1 MEYRIG
7 VLAVVQSDL
16 VHAPLAH
23 WARTRGSAIAIT
35 INNSNSQDALTFAQL
50 YAATQQ
56 RAAAL
61 NRMQAPATVFV
72 DEHVGLPAQVAD
84 FLGIIT
90 SGRCAAVGNPDW
102 SAALRQTV
110 LASIEQQPATPSPP
124 QPASPFYIGFTSGS
138 TGIPKGF
145 RRSHQSWVASF
156 RACLDSFGPDAAERI
171 LAPGKI
177 SHSLFLFGI
186 LHGIWSGAGVVV
198 QERFSASHALD
209 TLQQGATPCLIAV
222 PSQLVL
228 MLVVAARRAMPAL
241 HGVRLIL
248 VSGARWMRERTPEL
262 QALFPDAR
270 IIEFYGASET
280 SFVAW
285 IEANEHTP
293 LAVVGYPFPQVE
305 IDIRSGLIFVR
316 SPMLFM
322 DYVNVHAE
330 ATTALRAGEWL
341 SVRDMGSIDDEG
353 RLCLSGRQNRMIVTS
368 SANLFPEE
376 LEAVLESHG
385 AIEAASVHGVTDP
398 LRGQQ
403 VVAVLRIAP
412 DQAGNMPCA
421 LDLSAWCR
429 ARLEAFK
436 VPKRYFIC
444 HDGDDWDMT
453 SSGKTDHHAIG
464 LRLAAAAPC
473 LHPLIPLL

>member
-1 MEYRIG
+1 MEYPIG
-7 VLAVVQSDL
+7 VLVVVQPDL
-16 VHAPLAH
+16 VHAPLAQ
-23 WARTRGSAIAIT
+23 WARTRGSAIAI
-35 INNSNSQDALTFAQL
+35 SNGQDALTFAQL
-50 YAATQQ
+50 YAAVQQ

-61 NRMQAPATVFV
+61 NRIQAPATVFV
-72 DEHVGLPAQVAD
+72 DEQLGLPAQVAD

-102 SAALRQTV
+102 SAALRATV
-110 LASIEQQPATPSPP
+110 LTSIDQEPLTQTPSAP
-124 QPASPFYIGFTSGS
+124 QPESPFYIGFTSGS
-138 TGIPKGF
+138 TGVPKGF

-156 RACLDSFGPDAAERI
+156 RACVDCFGPDATERI

-177 SHSLFLFGI
+177 SHSLFLFGV

-209 TLQQGATPCLIAV
+209 TLQQGDTPCLIAV

-228 MLVVAARRAMPAL
+228 MLVVAARRSMPAI

-262 QALFPDAR
+262 QALFPKAR

-285 IEANEHTP
+285 IAANEKTP
-293 LAVVGYPFPQVE
+293 SAVVGYPFPKVD

-341 SVRDMGSIDDEG
+341 SVRDMGTIDQEG

-376 LEAVLESHG
+376 LEAVLESHN
-385 AIEAASVHGVTDP
+385 AIAAASVHGVADP

-412 DQAGNMPCA
+412 DKTGEIPCA
-421 LDLSAWCR
+421 LEISAWCR

-444 HDGDDWDMT
+444 DEWDDWDMT

>member
-1 MEYRIG
+1 MP
-7 VLAVVQSDL
+7 L
-16 VHAPLAH
+16 VHAPLAQ
-23 WARTRGSAIAIT
+23 WARVRGDAVAISDGAH
-35 INNSNSQDALTFAQL
+35 ALTFAQL

-56 RAAAL
+56 RADTL
-61 NRMQAPATVFV
+61 NRMQVPATVFV
-72 DEHVGLPAQVAD
+72 DEHLDLPDQVAD

-90 SGRCAAVGNPDW
+90 SGRCAAVANPDW
-102 SAALRQTV
+102 SAALRATV

-124 QPASPFYIGFTSGS
+124 QPESPFYIGFTSGS

-156 RACLDSFGPDAAERI
+156 HACVDSFGPDAAERI

-198 QERFSASHALD
+198 QSRFSASHALD
-209 TLQQGATPCLIAV
+209 TLQQGETPCLIAV

-228 MLVVAARRAMPAL
+228 MLVLAARRAMPAI

-270 IIEFYGASET
+270 IIEFYGSSET

-285 IEANEHTP
+285 IEANENTP
-293 LAVVGYPFPQVE
+293 SAVVGYPFPEVE

-341 SVRDMGSIDDEG
+341 SVRDMGTIDDEG

-376 LEAVLESHG
+376 LEAVLESHC
-385 AIEAASVHGVTDP
+385 AIAAASVHGVADP

-412 DQAGNMPCA
+412 DKAGELPCA
-421 LDLSAWCR
+421 LDISAWCR

-444 HDGDDWDMT
+444 HSWDDWDMT